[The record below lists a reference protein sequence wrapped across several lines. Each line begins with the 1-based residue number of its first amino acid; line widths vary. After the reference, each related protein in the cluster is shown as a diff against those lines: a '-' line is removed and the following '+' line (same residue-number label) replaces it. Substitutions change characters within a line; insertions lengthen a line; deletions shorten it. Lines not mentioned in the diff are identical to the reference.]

1 MKHNGTMYLY
11 FDKFYLRKF
20 QETDLL
26 DMYEYCSDEK
36 MTKYLTWETHKNI
49 EETKQILDFFI
60 KEYEKESTYRW
71 AILDRINNKIIGC
84 IDVVSTDEKNL
95 TFEIGYC
102 LSSKY
107 WKKGIMTNCLKE
119 VIEYLFSYTD
129 VNRIQARHWV
139 NNPASGMVMQKSGM
153 KFEGIIREEVFHK
166 NEFKDIAYY
175 SILKKEYNPIIKKE
189 KSCGAVV
196 YKYIDSDLY
205 ILLIKM
211 NGGHYSFPKGHVEDN
226 ETEEQTALREIKE
239 ETNLDV
245 IIDNKFREIV
255 TYSPKKNVI
264 KDVIFFVALA
274 KNDELIAQE
283 EEVSEVMWVKAT
295 EAKDIITFESD
306 KQIFNMAYDY
316 INKRD

>member
-1 MKHNGTMYLY
+1 
-11 FDKFYLRKF
+11 
-20 QETDLL
+20 
-26 DMYEYCSDEK
+26 
-36 MTKYLTWETHKNI
+36 
-49 EETKQILDFFI
+49 
-60 KEYEKESTYRW
+60 
-71 AILDRINNKIIGC
+71 
-84 IDVVSTDEKNL
+84 
-95 TFEIGYC
+95 
-102 LSSKY
+102 
-107 WKKGIMTNCLKE
+107 MTNCLKE